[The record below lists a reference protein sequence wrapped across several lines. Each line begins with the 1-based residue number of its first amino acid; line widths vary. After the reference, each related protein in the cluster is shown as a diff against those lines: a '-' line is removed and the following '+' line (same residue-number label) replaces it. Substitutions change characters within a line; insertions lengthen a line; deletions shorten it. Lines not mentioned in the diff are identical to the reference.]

1 MQSQVHAALIET
13 LSRHFALR
21 NSRLETLAVLIVGLI
36 QCRTVNLS
44 HIASQFPAQV
54 QHNSNYRRLQRF
66 FQMIRL
72 DQACVAR
79 IVVAMLNLSRPKCLA
94 LDRTNWKVGSKD
106 INILMLAIV
115 TRRFR
120 VPLLWT
126 VLDHQGNSNTD
137 QRIAL
142 MTRYLELFGAA
153 SIDLLMADREFIGG
167 NWIEFLRKNNIAFAI
182 RVKEN
187 QRVALSDGRLWA
199 LRTLLRKRRRS
210 RSITTFEACL
220 PATSVPVL
228 FAAKWIDGRKKA
240 QGEWLVIMTNR
251 QDARATLHLY
261 KRRWAIECL
270 FGDAKTR
277 GFNIE
282 DTKMTASEKI
292 DTLTAILALAIT
304 WSYRCATKTMGMKAI
319 KRKAHGRRE
328 KSWFRIGFDALRAWI
343 AFNPQ
348 NAVLAWKE
356 TFPKRLKNN

>member
-1 MQSQVHAALIET
+1 
-13 LSRHFALR
+13 
-21 NSRLETLAVLIVGLI
+21 
-36 QCRTVNLS
+36 
-44 HIASQFPAQV
+44 
-54 QHNSNYRRLQRF
+54 
-66 FQMIRL
+66 
-72 DQACVAR
+72 
-79 IVVAMLNLSRPKCLA
+79 MLNLSRPKCLA

-106 INILMLAIV
+106 VNILMLAIV

-142 MTRYLELFGAA
+142 MRRYLDLFGVA
-153 SIDLLMADREFIGG
+153 SIELLMADREFIGG
-167 NWIEFLRKNNIAFAI
+167 GWIEFLRKTNVPFAI
-182 RVKEN
+182 RVKVN
-187 QRVALSDGRLWA
+187 QRVVLSDGKLWA

-210 RSITTFEACL
+210 RSITTFEAYL
-220 PATSVPVL
+220 PASPKPVF
-228 FAAKWIDGRKKA
+228 FAAKWINGRKNC
-240 QGEWLVIMTNR
+240 QGEWLVVMTNSN
-251 QDARATLHLY
+251 DAKSALRAY
-261 KRRWAIECL
+261 KGRWAIECL

-292 DTLTAILALAIT
+292 DTLTAILTLAIT

-328 KSWFRIGFDALRAWI
+328 KSWFRIGLDALRAWI

-348 NAVLAWKE
+348 NAVISWKE
-356 TFPKRLKNN
+356 TFPKRLKPN

>member
-1 MQSQVHAALIET
+1 MQPQVHAALVET
-13 LSRHFALR
+13 LSRHFMLR

-44 HIASQFPAQV
+44 HIASQFPAEA
-54 QHNSNYRRLQRF
+54 QHSSNYRRLQRF

-126 VLDHQGNSNTD
+126 MLDHQGNSNTD

-142 MTRYLELFGAA
+142 MTRYLALFGAA

-167 NWIEFLRKNNIAFAI
+167 NWIEFLRKNNLPFAI

-220 PATSVPVL
+220 PAASVPVW
-228 FAAKWIDGRKKA
+228 FAAKWIDGRKNC

-251 QDARATLHLY
+251 QDAKSALHLY

-282 DTKMTASEKI
+282 DTRMTASEKI
-292 DTLTAILALAIT
+292 DTLTAILTLAIT

-328 KSWFRIGFDALRAWI
+328 KSWFRIGLDALRAWI

-348 NAVLAWKE
+348 NAVNSWKE
-356 TFPKRLKNN
+356 TFPKPLKTN

>member
-1 MQSQVHAALIET
+1 MHTTVHAALIDS
-13 LSRHFALR
+13 LSRHFPLR
-21 NSRLETLAVLIVGLI
+21 NSRLETLAVLIVGLV
-36 QCRTVNLS
+36 QSRTVNLS
-44 HIASQFPAQV
+44 HLASQFPAQAK
-54 QHNSNYRRLQRF
+54 HGSNYRRLQRF

-72 DQACVAR
+72 DQTVVAQM
-79 IVVAMLNLSRPKCLA
+79 VVAMLNLSRPKCLA

-142 MTRYLELFGAA
+142 MRRYLDLFGAA
-153 SIDLLMADREFIGG
+153 SIELLMADREFIGRD
-167 NWIEFLRKNNIAFAI
+167 WIEFLRKNNVPFAI
-182 RVKEN
+182 RVKVN

-210 RSITTFEACL
+210 RSITTFEARL
-220 PATSVPVL
+220 PAVSGPL
-228 FAAKWIDGRKKA
+228 FFAAKWINGRKA
-240 QGEWLVIMTNR
+240 GQGEWLVVITHSHNAKHAL
-251 QDARATLHLY
+251 QAY

-277 GFNIE
+277 GFNME
-282 DTKMTASEKI
+282 ETRMTASEKI
-292 DTLTAILALAIT
+292 DTLTAILTLAIT
-304 WSYRCATKTMGMKAI
+304 WSYRCATKIMGMKAI

-328 KSWFRIGFDALRAWI
+328 KSWFRIGFDTLRTWI
-343 AFNPQ
+343 TFTQQ
-348 NAVLAWKE
+348 NAINAWKQ
-356 TFPKRLKNN
+356 TCPKALKTT